1 VSGIIPP
8 GDGEKQPPKP
18 PPVVRSS
25 GSKREKDIARQKAE
39 RQAARRAERE
49 AKQKR
54 QAIVGGTIAIIV
66 VALLIGL
73 IAWAPWKGSGTV
85 ATPSA
90 TPTTTAPTP
99 TPTVQIA
106 GCTTAPPV
114 RTTVP
119 DFNSPPKYDSTKGT
133 VLNLNTNCGL
143 IAIQTDPVKA
153 PGTTANMLG
162 LAQAGY
168 FDLTKCHRLVTQGIY
183 VLQCG
188 DPKGDGTGG
197 PSYTINDEGLPTV
210 PKGKTAPTY
219 TYKAGTV
226 AMANRGP
233 NTGSSQFFIVY
244 KDSPLPHAY
253 TEWGTVTEG
262 LAQVQAIANAGV
274 QGGGTDGPPAQP
286 VVIKTATVSKK

>member
-1 VSGIIPP
+1 
-8 GDGEKQPPKP
+8 
-18 PPVVRSS
+18 VRSS

-54 QAIVGGTIAIIV
+54 QAIIGGFIAIVI

-73 IAWAPWKGSGTV
+73 VAWAPWKGSGTV
-85 ATPSA
+85 ANP
-90 TPTTTAPTP
+90 TPTAQPTTPAPTP

-106 GCTTAPPV
+106 GCTTAPAI
-114 RTTVP
+114 RTDNL
-119 DFNSPPKYDSTKGT
+119 DFKTPPPYNATAGT

-143 IAIQTDPVKA
+143 IAIQTEIVKA
-153 PGTTANMLG
+153 PGTSANMLG

-168 FDLTKCHRLVTQGIY
+168 FDLTKCHRLVNSGIY

-197 PSYTINDEGLPTV
+197 PSYTIKDENL
-210 PKGKTAPTY
+210 PKGTGSPAQYVYP
-219 TYKAGTV
+219 AGTV
-226 AMANRGP
+226 AMANRGA

-244 KDSPLPHAY
+244 KDSPLGPNYAV
-253 TEWGTVTEG
+253 WGHVTKG
-262 LAQVQAIANAGV
+262 LDQVQAIGAAGV
-274 QGGGTDGPPAQP
+274 QGGGSDGPPAQP
-286 VVIKTATVSKK
+286 VVIKTATVSKN

>member
-1 VSGIIPP
+1 VSGNIP
-8 GDGEKQPPKP
+8 GDGGKQPPKP

-25 GSKREKDIARQKAE
+25 GSKREKEIARQKAE

-54 QAIVGGTIAIIV
+54 QAIIGGVVAIVI

-73 IAWAPWKGSGTV
+73 VAWAPWKGSGTV
-85 ATPSA
+85 ANPTVQ
-90 TPTTTAPTP
+90 PTTAAPTP
-99 TPTVQIA
+99 TPTVQVA
-106 GCTTAPPV
+106 GCTTAPAI
-114 RTTVP
+114 RTDNL
-119 DFNSPPKYDSTKGT
+119 DFKKPPAYDSTKGT
-133 VLNLNTNCGL
+133 VMNLNTNCGL
-143 IAIQTDPVKA
+143 IAIQTDIKNA
-153 PGTTANMLG
+153 PLTSANMLG
-162 LAQAGY
+162 LTQAGY

-197 PSYTINDEGLPTV
+197 PSYTIPDEGLPKVAT
-210 PKGKTAPTY
+210 GKTAPTFI
-219 TYKAGTV
+219 YKAGTV

-253 TEWGTVTEG
+253 TAWGTVTQG
-262 LAQVQAIANAGV
+262 LDQVQAIAAAGV

>member
-1 VSGIIPP
+1 VSGIIP
-8 GDGEKQPPKP
+8 GDGDKQPPKP

-54 QAIVGGTIAIIV
+54 QAIVGGVIAIEV

-73 IAWAPWKGSGTV
+73 IAWAPWKGNGTV
-85 ATPSA
+85 ATPTVA
-90 TPTTTAPTP
+90 PTTPAP

-106 GCTTAPPV
+106 GCTTPPAI
-114 RTTVP
+114 RTDNL
-119 DFNSPPKYDSTKGT
+119 DFKKPPAYNSTAGT

-143 IAIQTDPVKA
+143 IAIQTDFKTA
-153 PGTTANMLG
+153 PGTSANMLG

-168 FDLTKCHRLVTQGIY
+168 FDLTKCHRLVTSGIY

-197 PSYTINDEGLPTV
+197 PSYTIKDEGLPKVAAGAT
-210 PKGKTAPTY
+210 PPTFI
-219 TYKAGTV
+219 YKAGTV
-226 AMANRGP
+226 AMANRGA

-253 TEWGTVTEG
+253 TLWGTVIKG
-262 LAQVQAIANAGV
+262 LDQVQAIGAAGV
-274 QGGGTDGPPAQP
+274 QGGGSDGPPAQP
-286 VVIKTATVSKK
+286 VVIKTATVSKN

>member
-1 VSGIIPP
+1 MSGIIPP

-54 QAIVGGTIAIIV
+54 QAIIGGVIAIV
-66 VALLIGL
+66 VVGLLIGL
-73 IAWAPWKGSGTV
+73 IAWSPWKGSGTV
-85 ATPSA
+85 ANP
-90 TPTTTAPTP
+90 TPTAQPTTPAP

-106 GCTTAPPV
+106 GCTTAPPI
-114 RTTVP
+114 RTTTP
-119 DFNSPPKYDSTKGT
+119 DFKSPPKYDATQGT

-143 IAIQTDPVKA
+143 IAIQTEPVKA

-168 FDLTKCHRLVTQGIY
+168 FDLTKCHRLVNSGIY

-197 PSYTINDEGLPTV
+197 PSYTIKDENL
-210 PKGKTAPTY
+210 PKGTGSPAQYVYP
-219 TYKAGTV
+219 AGTV
-226 AMANRGP
+226 AMANRGA

-244 KDSPLPHAY
+244 KDSPLGPTYAI
-253 TEWGTVTEG
+253 WGHVTKG
-262 LAQVQAIANAGV
+262 LDQVQAIGAAGV
-274 QGGGTDGPPAQP
+274 QGGGSDGPPAQP
-286 VVIKTATVSKK
+286 VVIKTATVSKN

>member
-8 GDGEKQPPKP
+8 SDGDKQPPKP

-25 GSKREKDIARQKAE
+25 GSKREKEIARQKAE

-54 QAIVGGTIAIIV
+54 QAIIGGVIAILV
-66 VALLIGL
+66 VGLLIGL
-73 IAWAPWKGSGTV
+73 VAWSPWKGSGT
-85 ATPSA
+85 AASP
-90 TPTTTAPTP
+90 TPTLAPTTPAP

-106 GCTTAPPV
+106 GCTTAPDI
-114 RTTVP
+114 RTTTL
-119 DFNSPPKYDSTKGT
+119 DFKSPPTYDSTKGT

-143 IAIQTDPVKA
+143 IAIQTDFKTA
-153 PGTTANMLG
+153 PGTSANMLG

-168 FDLTKCHRLVTQGIY
+168 FDLTKCHRLVTSGIY

-197 PSYTINDEGLPTV
+197 PSYTIKDEGLPEV
-210 PKGKTAPTY
+210 PKGKTAPTFI
-219 TYKAGTV
+219 YKAGTV

-244 KDSPLPHAY
+244 KDSPLPHSY
-253 TEWGTVTEG
+253 TLWGTVIQG
-262 LAQVQAIANAGV
+262 LDQVQAIGAAGV
-274 QGGGTDGPPAQP
+274 QGGGVDGPPAQP